1 MTYVYLNIIKEIKR
15 TGDTQRNLSRILG
28 VSELTFRKKL
38 AGITQWT
45 IDEIDKLCN
54 HFDMDYY
61 ELFKKD

>member
-15 TGDTQRNLSRILG
+15 TGNTQRNLSRILG

-45 IDEIDKLCN
+45 IDEIDKLCTY
-54 HFDMDYY
+54 FDMDYY